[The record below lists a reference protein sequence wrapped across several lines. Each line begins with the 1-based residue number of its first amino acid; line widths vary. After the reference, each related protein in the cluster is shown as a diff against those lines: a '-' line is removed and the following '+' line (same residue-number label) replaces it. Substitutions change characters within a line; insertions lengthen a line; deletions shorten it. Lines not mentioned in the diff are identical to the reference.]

1 MTIHNDLSTPY
12 GTALFMMRRG
22 ADAGLIVAYLEHE
35 ARAAGV
41 DPLDLS
47 QHYSDRWNRSVRQ
60 WNRSVRHMNDQFT
73 ALGKRVDRSIR
84 NIAALFQALG

>member
-22 ADAGLIVAYLEHE
+22 ADADLIVAYLEHE

-41 DPLDLS
+41 DPFDLS
-47 QHYSDRWNRSVRQ
+47 MYRLDPLQRSVRRMKASYASLGEAFQ
-60 WNRSVRHMNDQFT
+60 KAARAFRSAHT
-73 ALGKRVDRSIR
+73 
-84 NIAALFQALG
+84 

>member
-41 DPLDLS
+41 DPFDLS
-47 QHYSDRWNRSVRQ
+47 MYRIDPLQRSMR
-60 WNRSVRHMNDQFT
+60 RIS
-73 ALGKRVDRSIR
+73 ASLGEAFQK
-84 NIAALFQALG
+84 AARAFRAAHA

>member
-35 ARAAGV
+35 ARAA
-41 DPLDLS
+41 
-47 QHYSDRWNRSVRQ
+47 VR
-60 WNRSVRHMNDQFT
+60 
-73 ALGKRVDRSIR
+73 
-84 NIAALFQALG
+84 AAHT

>member
-41 DPLDLS
+41 DPFDLS
-47 QHYSDRWNRSVRQ
+47 MYRLDPLHRGMRQIRASLAGTCEAIEGTFRSLK
-60 WNRSVRHMNDQFT
+60 RSF
-73 ALGKRVDRSIR
+73 RVMH
-84 NIAALFQALG
+84 